1 MHPRH
6 TPNVHIAFLVGHID
20 ILVFYRFLHNLFSTI
35 HLHIKHTLKYNKVVI
50 PFKKLYRSQSCTGL
64 KAERRII
71 IKHGHLWSFPI
82 CAKSHEYYLS
92 F

>member
-50 PFKKLYRSQSCTGL
+50 PFKKWSSLLSLAKLYCTKGR
-64 KAERRII
+64 A
-71 IKHGHLWSFPI
+71 
-82 CAKSHEYYLS
+82 SHYY
-92 F
+92 